1 MEKELEVCRIM
12 KFLVTG
18 VDGFVGKHL
27 AEVFLD
33 KGCDVYGLTRRS
45 EHEESDITYL
55 FEDIN
60 DKKGILD
67 LFKEHS
73 FDGVFH
79 LAGLTHPPTSFKE
92 PVQYF
97 ETNALGSINICD
109 AIQKTNKECVLMQ
122 CSTPEVYG
130 ICPSDKEIDE
140 TFPLRPMNPY
150 GVSKAAPDLYILE
163 RTRNDEI
170 NAFITRSGSHT
181 GPGRPSNYSISSDAI
196 QIAKIL
202 KGQQEPTLYVGN
214 LSSQRAVLDVRD
226 IADAYYRLMLSYIDG
241 NIPNGEIF
249 HISGKNLQEIGYYL
263 DIMLDA
269 YGLEVEKVK
278 DSRLYRKIDIPIQIL
293 NSDKLT
299 KYIDWTPN
307 IPIEDTLRDLVE
319 YWRERI

>member
-1 MEKELEVCRIM
+1 MK

-27 AEVFLD
+27 ADVLLER
-33 KGCDVYGLTRRS
+33 GCDVYGLTRRT
-45 EHEESDITYL
+45 EHAESDITYL
-55 FEDIN
+55 CEDIN

-67 LFKEHS
+67 LFKEHT

-79 LAGLTHPPTSFKE
+79 LAGLTHPPTSFIE

-109 AIQKTNKECVLMQ
+109 AIQKTNKDCVLMQ

-140 TFPLRPMNPY
+140 SFPLRPMNPY
-150 GVSKAAPDLYILE
+150 GVSKAGADLYILE
-163 RTRNDEI
+163 RARNNEI
-170 NAFITRSGSHT
+170 KAFITRSGSHT
-181 GPGRPSNYSISSDAI
+181 GPGRPANYSISSDAI

-202 KGQQEPTLYVGN
+202 KGDQEPKIRVGN
-214 LSSQRAVLDVRD
+214 LTSQRAVLDVRD
-226 IADAYYRLMLSYIDG
+226 IADAYYELMVSFLLDG
-241 NIPNGEIF
+241 IPNGEIF

-263 DIMLDA
+263 DTMLEIYGLDA
-269 YGLEVEKVK
+269 EKVIDDK
-278 DSRLYRKIDIPIQIL
+278 LYRKIDIPIQIL

-319 YWRERI
+319 YWKEKI